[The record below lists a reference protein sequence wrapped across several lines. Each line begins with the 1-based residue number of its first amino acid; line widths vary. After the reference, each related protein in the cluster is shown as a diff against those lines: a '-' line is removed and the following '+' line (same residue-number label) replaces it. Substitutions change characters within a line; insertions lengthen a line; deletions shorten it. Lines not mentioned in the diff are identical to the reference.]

1 MYDYFQI
8 IASDFRLFS
17 IVRLLCHTAQGNK
30 SVAQG
35 NKSVAQGNKFTDQG
49 ITKSILMLYD
59 TIAEIC
65 LFLYML

>member
-8 IASDFRLFS
+8 IASDFRFFS
-17 IVRLLCHTAQGNK
+17 IVRLLCHT
-30 SVAQG
+30 AQG

-65 LFLYML
+65 LFLYKL